1 METIHEMGTKIM
13 QAVRAAPVKW
23 VIAKWCAV
31 FFALLATGC
40 ATKTEIADQAVKGSL
55 ATEDVNNR
63 LLLLNIVRAYHR
75 YPMHFVRFNGLRGP
89 IGIGAPTVTIPTP
102 VGPDFTNQIYQ
113 LSTTIKF
120 DQPSFDLQLQDTQ
133 EFYRGLTTPLRPE
146 VMQYFLEQGWPQQMI
161 LWLFVREIEITED
174 GKTKKRYLNY
184 PQGDYSFEK
193 FRNELE
199 RLQSCDIEMHEDK
212 PVLIYGPP
220 LDISTSTSPE
230 KLAALKTAGV
240 ELVQVNDAN
249 GVRYQVQ
256 QTRKVVQLK
265 LVAHRDSTSCDLPGD
280 SAAFKG
286 EQGVASTGGVKTVF
300 TLRSVE
306 AMIYFLGELSRRQL
320 DGTLDGS
327 MPGIYCIR
335 YEARRDE
342 ARQKTAAAKAR
353 DDESSHDC
361 EKSFPV
367 SDKNPPR
374 LDPLFVME
382 KNVPGEATVRVDYDG
397 TSYSI
402 PRGLRSGRSMHVMS
416 LLTQLISLQNKSA
429 DLPTTQNV
437 RVVNP

>member
-1 METIHEMGTKIM
+1 M
-13 QAVRAAPVKW
+13 KW
-23 VIAKWCAV
+23 MMAKWCTV
-31 FFALLATGC
+31 FCALLAAGC

-55 ATEDVNNR
+55 ATEDANNR

-75 YPMHFVRFNGLRGP
+75 HPLHFVRFNALRGP

-161 LWLFVREIEITED
+161 LWLFVREIETTD
-174 GKTKKRYLNY
+174 AGNKNRYLNY
-184 PQGDYSFEK
+184 PQGDDSFEK

-199 RLQSCDIEMHEDK
+199 RLQGCDVEIHEDK
-212 PVLIYGPP
+212 PASVYGPP
-220 LDISTSTSPE
+220 LDIPSSTSPE

-240 ELVQVNDAN
+240 ELEKLSNAD

-256 QTRKVVQLK
+256 QTRKITQLK
-265 LVAHRDSTSCDLPGD
+265 LVERRRGANCVLPGD
-280 SAAFKG
+280 AAAFKG
-286 EQGVASTGGVKTVF
+286 ESSAIADGPKTVF
-300 TLRSVE
+300 SLRSVE

-335 YEARRDE
+335 YELRRDE
-342 ARQKTAAAKAR
+342 GKQKTAVAKAR
-353 DDESSHDC
+353 DDEAAQDC
-361 EKSFPV
+361 ERTPLAPGAY
-367 SDKNPPR
+367 PPR
-374 LDPLFVME
+374 LDPLFVLE
-382 KNVPGEATVRVDYDG
+382 KDASADATVRVEYHG
-397 TSYSI
+397 TSFSI
-402 PRGLRSGRSMHVMS
+402 PRGPRSGRSMHVMS
-416 LLTQLISLQNKSA
+416 LLTQLIALQNKGA
-429 DLPTTQNV
+429 ELPTTQNV